1 MICGWGSEA
10 RVFASIAASVNRTE
24 VRVLPDRLNMP
35 TNDFR
40 VTFRRNGEEPTHITC
55 RPPVISHNPEDAMKD
70 VDIVVFMLPAH
81 ANEDFLHDLR
91 PYIEPGVIIVGLPGG
106 PGFELQVREALGD
119 VMQQCTIMNFDSSP
133 WVCNELGVDCEVI
146 STEEVLLGT
155 VMVSLK
161 HFISVGIHVWRRIS
175 MKFLSSYRNTT
186 VLKQFFQLNDHCF
199 PKIYIFS

>member
-133 WVCNELGVDCEVI
+133 WVCNELGVDCEVL
-146 STEEVLLGT
+146 STEEMLFGAI
-155 VMVSLK
+155 MVSFK
-161 HFISVGIHVWRRIS
+161 HFSVGIHVRRLILEKFEEIS
-175 MKFLSSYRNTT
+175 L
-186 VLKQFFQLNDHCF
+186 V
-199 PKIYIFS
+199 I